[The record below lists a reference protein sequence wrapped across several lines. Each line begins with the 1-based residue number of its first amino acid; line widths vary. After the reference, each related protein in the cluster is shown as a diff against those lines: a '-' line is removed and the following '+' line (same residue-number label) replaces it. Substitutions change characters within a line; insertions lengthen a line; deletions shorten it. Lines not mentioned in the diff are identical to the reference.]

1 MQAGLSRFVLLKFT
15 TNGVILQCL
24 ETNDLKEA
32 SEAELVDKLLNGEVT
47 TPDTIRLRPNEVD
60 ALNPALQARIL
71 TRNGTAKAIET
82 MVVKLKWIDELKR
95 RGVDKIDDR
104 PWVRL
109 TMKQIAEEHFEG
121 KQQFE
126 ISTLQDTGRKLIR
139 TNGDPISI
147 LPDFASRG
155 GAGHS
160 RLHVE
165 TERIINEVLE
175 EVKKDRGPIVKTQ
188 ITQDIRTR
196 IDILNLANAGIN
208 IPAPGAATVTRRIT
222 ASIPAFEI
230 CSRNKGLIQAKREYR
245 EHAFSRD
252 TATRPLEVAEYDDAD
267 CSVFLVD
274 RRTGLPQGR
283 AIMTNGVCQNTW
295 VPLGYDISH
304 VPRSFDS
311 AIGAIHHSLLPKNTS
326 HPDFAHAKGAWEGYG
341 AQGII
346 LMDNARYNFSKSTRY
361 QADQFA
367 LRIAG
372 ARPYG
377 PTEKSVIEHYNHRV
391 KSDFSPTLP
400 GWRGEKNDPDAVK
413 EGMGSAILFVD
424 QFRALYVKWVVD
436 VYMNSPGVDGWTPRQ
451 RWNQV
456 FQKHRPAVRWSK
468 EDLAILRL
476 RPEVLKFRESGGL
489 ERLDLRYNNDWLIS
503 LKGFIG
509 VNSSVVAY
517 TDRDDL
523 TYIVVQDPRSRELY
537 RVGCTEHPQYVNG
550 LTERQQQLI
559 RKIARQRGVT
569 NPSLRDLVE
578 ARHELK
584 KRTEQMSRSNKMTL
598 RRKSSLV
605 GDMPDV
611 KITLGDHL
619 QDPPV
624 EKKIVQVL
632 MTELEYEISQ
642 LELVDLGDEEEMN
655 NV

>member
-1 MQAGLSRFVLLKFT
+1 MQAGLNRFVLRKFT

-32 SEAELVDKLLNGEVT
+32 SEADLVDKLLSGEVT
-47 TPDTIRLRPNEVD
+47 TPENIRLKNNEVGG
-60 ALNPALQARIL
+60 LNPALHARIL
-71 TRNGTAKAIET
+71 TRHGTAKAIET
-82 MVVKLKWIDELKR
+82 MAVKLKWIDELKR
-95 RGVDKIDDR
+95 RGVDKIENL

-109 TMKQIAEEHFEG
+109 TMNQIAKEHFNG
-121 KQQFE
+121 KQTFK
-126 ISTLQDTGRKLIR
+126 ISTLQDADRKLIK

-155 GAGHS
+155 GAGNS

-175 EVKKDRGPIVKTQ
+175 EVKVDRGPIIKTQ
-188 ITQDIRTR
+188 ITQEIRTR
-196 IDILNLANAGIN
+196 IGILNLANAGMT
-208 IPAPGAATVTRRIT
+208 IPTPGAATVTRRI
-222 ASIPAFEI
+222 ASSIPAFEV
-230 CSRNKGLIQAKREYR
+230 CSRNKGLKQAKREYR
-245 EHAFSRD
+245 ENAFSRD

-267 CSVFLVD
+267 CSVFLID

-304 VPRSFDS
+304 EPRSFDS
-311 AIGAIHHSLLPKNTS
+311 AIGAIHHSLLPKNPS
-326 HPDFAHAKGAWEGYG
+326 HPDFANAKGTWEGYG
-341 AQGII
+341 TQGII

-413 EGMGSAILFVD
+413 GGMGSAILFVD
-424 QFRALYVKWVVD
+424 QFRSLYVKWVVD
-436 VYMNSPGVDGWTPRQ
+436 VYMNTPGVDGWTPRQ
-451 RWNQV
+451 RWNQF

-476 RPEVLKFRESGGL
+476 RPEELKFRESGGL
-489 ERLDLRYNNDWLIS
+489 LRLELRYNNDWLIS
-503 LKGFIG
+503 LKSFVG
-509 VNSSVVAY
+509 VNSWVVAY
-517 TDRDDL
+517 TDRNDL
-523 TYIVVQDPRSRELY
+523 TYIVVQDPRTRELY
-537 RVGCTEHPQYVNG
+537 KVECTEHPQYVNG

-559 RKIARQRGVT
+559 LKMARQRGIK
-569 NPSLRDLVE
+569 NPALVDLVE
-578 ARHELK
+578 ARQELK
-584 KRTEQMSRSNKMTL
+584 KLTDQMSHSNKMTL
-598 RRKSSLV
+598 RRKSAV
-605 GDMPDV
+605 IGDIPTAD
-611 KITLGDHL
+611 ITLGDP
-619 QDPPV
+619 QQEPTV
-624 EKKIVQVL
+624 KQKVIAQV

-642 LELVDLGDEEEMN
+642 LELVDLDDEKEMS